1 MNTAN
6 FKNSNNKYPLSTD
19 TLDFMQKQIHLA
31 YGLASLY
38 GDNYIITQSTAD
50 TDGLIVVK
58 GELMPLKGTAQKYIA
73 IKEISHDIE
82 AGGQKFA
89 NARVERYA
97 YYANI
102 SLNAYLTNKFP
113 IVDGIGKHLVPKGV
127 INMWSGAVGQIP
139 TGWRLCDGTNG
150 TPDLSGRFIVGYQS
164 GSTDYGTIGQ
174 TGGEATH
181 TLLTSEMPA
190 HNHGG
195 NNTTSSAGAHSHTL
209 TMSFRGN
216 DGNNHNNGTTIIC
229 SNEASTG
236 SDSRGTSISSA
247 GAHTHTYSVQRQG
260 NNQPHENRPPYY
272 VLAYIMK
279 VI

>member
-50 TDGLIVVK
+50 TDGLIVLK
-58 GELMPLKGTAQKYIA
+58 GELMPLKGTANKCIA
-73 IKEISHDIE
+73 VKEISHDIE

-97 YYANI
+97 YYTTARV
-102 SLNAYLTNKFP
+102 NAYLASNFP

-181 TLLTSEMPA
+181 KLLPSEMPA
-190 HNHGG
+190 HTHSA
-195 NNTTSSAGAHSHTL
+195 TVAAAGAHNHILS
-209 TMSFRGN
+209 MNYRGN

-229 SNEASTG
+229 SCEAKTG

-247 GAHTHTYSVQRQG
+247 GAHAHTVTIGTTG
-260 NNQPHENRPPYY
+260 NAKPHENRPPYY